1 MLKHFAAGLFALAA
15 LLAGIAPAAADKRV
29 ALVIG
34 NSAYENV
41 PRLTN
46 PSNDAS
52 DVAAKLKALGFEVV
66 EGIDLGKRDMEK
78 RIRAFAEALS
88 GADVGLFYYA
98 GHGLQVDQ
106 RNFLAPIDA
115 QLESESDLDF
125 EAVQLDLVLK
135 NMVRNAATSLVF
147 LDACRDNPLAA
158 NLAQVGR
165 SLDVGRGLARIETPA
180 SMMIVYATEP
190 GKVALDG
197 TGRNSP
203 FTGALLRHIDTEGA
217 SIGDVMIA
225 VRNDVLSETSGKQ
238 RPFESASL
246 TGQFFF
252 KPKPKETAD
261 KASSSSDE
269 IAVLRQEIARLQAV
283 WAHFSSRS
291 RSSSRL
297 SRKSSPRRPR
307 PRSRRRR
314 RSAAANSGTT
324 SRLVGVEPPKSGVE
338 PAKSGVEPT
347 KGDAP
352 APPETSAS
360 TAAPAPSAATPRRK
374 QSSPRPKAR
383 TPKSPRRKATRPPRR
398 RSKSATREQLAQDM
412 LVELSKLGC
421 YSGRINSDWNTRSR
435 LALDRFNRHARLDLS
450 LDKPQQA
457 SLDALK
463 DWKGT
468 HCPARRLFRL
478 GSSSGQW
485 SLRRS
490 RLRRAR
496 PCALPRAK
504 RRPCKPCGHAHSLEK
519 IMAATEYRAAARLP
533 LVGLAR
539 TVAKSSPSGRCRCTG
554 TRAARLRRQEDVA
567 QIDEHVAAHRAFAV
581 SRSSARNSFHS
592 VTTTATSAPVGG
604 LERAVAPGHAGQQR
618 LGLLAALRVV
628 DAHRARP
635 FSCSMGTMTRL
646 GASRMSSVLGLK
658 VTPSTAIG
666 LAARAAAGGALDAAR
681 HGDLALGV
689 DRLHLLDE
697 RQRRLRLA
705 RGADQRRH
713 VLGEAGAAIA
723 GTRMQELV
731 ADAPVGAD
739 GGRHLLHIGA
749 DRLAQIGDL
758 VDEADLHRE
767 EGVGGIFGEL
777 GRFAAHEHHRRIAQA
792 RAACRGAPSPRGRAR
807 RRSRPAR
814 GRDA

>member
-115 QLESESDLDF
+115 QLKSESDLDF

-269 IAVLRQEIARLQAV
+269 IAVLRQEIARLQADQG
-283 WAHFSSRS
+283 ALLKSQQEQ
-291 RSSSRL
+291 L
-297 SRKSSPRRPR
+297 SALQKKLAEETKTTEPAAPQ
-307 PRSRRRR
+307 
-314 RSAAANSGTT
+314 SAAADSGTT

-360 TAAPAPSAATPRRK
+360 TAAPAPSAATPEEETK
-374 QSSPRPKAR
+374 LA
-383 TPKSPRRKATRPPRR
+383 ATE
-398 RSKSATREQLAQDM
+398 SKDAEEPAPEGDKTSEAPLPESATREQLAQDM

-421 YSGRINSDWNTRSR
+421 YFGRINSDWNTRSR

-468 HCPARRLFRL
+468 HCP
-478 GSSSGQW
+478 
-485 SLRRS
+485 
-490 RLRRAR
+490 
-496 PCALPRAK
+496 
-504 RRPCKPCGHAHSLEK
+504 LEK
-519 IMAATEYRAAARLP
+519 AVPPRIKQRPVVAPKKQAPPRKAVRAAPRKAPPVQAMRP
-533 LVGLAR
+533 R
-539 TVAKSSPSGRCRCTG
+539 PQPR
-554 TRAARLRRQEDVA
+554 EDHGS
-567 QIDEHVAAHRAFAV
+567 DEIRELQRAFP
-581 SRSSARNSFHS
+581 SSAW
-592 VTTTATSAPVGG
+592 
-604 LERAVAPGHAGQQR
+604 PGQ
-618 LGLLAALRVV
+618 
-628 DAHRARP
+628 
-635 FSCSMGTMTRL
+635 
-646 GASRMSSVLGLK
+646 
-658 VTPSTAIG
+658 
-666 LAARAAAGGALDAAR
+666 
-681 HGDLALGV
+681 
-689 DRLHLLDE
+689 
-697 RQRRLRLA
+697 
-705 RGADQRRH
+705 
-713 VLGEAGAAIA
+713 
-723 GTRMQELV
+723 
-731 ADAPVGAD
+731 
-739 GGRHLLHIGA
+739 
-749 DRLAQIGDL
+749 
-758 VDEADLHRE
+758 
-767 EGVGGIFGEL
+767 
-777 GRFAAHEHHRRIAQA
+777 
-792 RAACRGAPSPRGRAR
+792 
-807 RRSRPAR
+807 
-814 GRDA
+814 